1 MDKNEFGLNAEST
14 GVYWRESTRSSQW
27 SEASHVGACKNMTM
41 QIIIADDHRIVREG
55 LAAMLAADP
64 GIEIVGECGNGRETV
79 TMARKLQPDLILMDI
94 SMPDLNGVDA
104 TRKIVELGNNTKV
117 LALSSHS
124 DEQFV
129 KGMLQAGASGYL
141 LKECAGKE
149 LILAI
154 RTIRR
159 GRVYVSPE
167 VAGLIVNDYVSILS
181 GDVPQESPSLSP
193 REREVLQLI
202 AEGRSTSQIGEQLHL
217 SVKTVE
223 SHRKRI
229 MDKLEIRSV
238 AGLTK
243 YAIREGITSL
253 DI

>member
-1 MDKNEFGLNAEST
+1 
-14 GVYWRESTRSSQW
+14 
-27 SEASHVGACKNMTM
+27 MTV
-41 QIIIADDHRIVREG
+41 QVILADDHRIVREG
-55 LAAMLAADP
+55 LVAMLAADP
-64 GIEIVGECGNGRETV
+64 SIEVIGECGNGRDTV
-79 TMARKLQPDLILMDI
+79 TMARKLVPDIIVMDV
-94 SMPDLNGVDA
+94 SMPDLNGIDA
-104 TRKIVELGNNTKV
+104 TRRIVELGNNTKV

-154 RTIRR
+154 STIKQ

-167 VAGLIVNDYVSILS
+167 VAGLIVSDYVSRLS
-181 GDVPQESPSLSP
+181 NTVASETPTLTS

-202 AEGRSTSQIGEQLHL
+202 SEGHSTNQIGQQLHL

-229 MDKLEIRSV
+229 MDKLEIRNI

-243 YAIREGITSL
+243 YAIKEGITTL
-253 DI
+253 DS

>member
-1 MDKNEFGLNAEST
+1 
-14 GVYWRESTRSSQW
+14 
-27 SEASHVGACKNMTM
+27 MTM
-41 QIIIADDHRIVREG
+41 QVILADDHRIVREG
-55 LAAMLAADP
+55 LIAMLSADP
-64 GIEIVGECGNGRETV
+64 GIEVVGECGNGRDTIAL
-79 TMARKLQPDLILMDI
+79 ARKLQPDLIVMDV
-94 SMPDLNGVDA
+94 SMPDLNGIDA
-104 TRKIVELGNNTKV
+104 TRRIVEMGSNIKV
-117 LALSSHS
+117 VALSSHS

-149 LILAI
+149 LVLAI
-154 RTIRR
+154 RTVKR

-167 VAGLIVNDYVSILS
+167 VAGVIVNDYVSILS
-181 GDVPQESPSLSP
+181 GDVKPQSPALSS

-202 AEGRSTSQIGEQLHL
+202 AEGQSTSQIGEQLHL

-229 MDKLEIRSV
+229 MDKLEIRNV

-253 DI
+253 DG

>member
-1 MDKNEFGLNAEST
+1 MDENKSGSAIGPTEACWQTLGRSLP
-14 GVYWRESTRSSQW
+14 WREK
-27 SEASHVGACKNMTM
+27 ASFGACKNMTV
-41 QIIIADDHRIVREG
+41 QVILADDHRIVREG
-55 LAAMLAADP
+55 LVAMLATDT
-64 GIEIVGECGNGRETV
+64 GIEVVGECGNGRDTI
-79 TMARKLQPDLILMDI
+79 TMARKLRPDLIVMDV
-94 SMPDLNGVDA
+94 SMPDLNGIDA
-104 TRKIVELGNNTKV
+104 TRRIVELGNDTKV

-149 LILAI
+149 LVLAI
-154 RTIRR
+154 RTIKR

-167 VAGLIVNDYVSILS
+167 VAGLIVNDYVSRLS
-181 GDVPQESPSLSP
+181 GDVVRESPVLTS

-202 AEGRSTSQIGEQLHL
+202 AEGRSTNQIGEQLHL

-229 MDKLEIRSV
+229 MDKLEIRNI

-243 YAIREGITSL
+243 YAIKEGITSL
-253 DI
+253 DN

>member
-1 MDKNEFGLNAEST
+1 
-14 GVYWRESTRSSQW
+14 
-27 SEASHVGACKNMTM
+27 M
-41 QIIIADDHRIVREG
+41 QVILADDHRIVREG
-55 LAAMLAADP
+55 LVAMLAADP
-64 GIEIVGECGNGRETV
+64 GIEVVGECGNGRDTI
-79 TMARKLQPDLILMDI
+79 TMARKLQPDLIVMDV
-94 SMPDLNGVDA
+94 SMPDLNGIDA
-104 TRKIVELGNNTKV
+104 TRRIVEMRNNIKV
-117 LALSSHS
+117 VALSSHS
-124 DEQFV
+124 DERLV

-159 GRVYVSPE
+159 GKVYVSPE
-167 VAGLIVNDYVSILS
+167 VAGVIVNDYVSMLS
-181 GDVPQESPSLSP
+181 GDAKPESAVLSS

-202 AEGRSTSQIGEQLHL
+202 AEGQSTSQIGERLHL

-229 MDKLEIRSV
+229 MDKLGIRNV

-253 DI
+253 DD

>member
-1 MDKNEFGLNAEST
+1 MDENKPGLEEEAEANWRALDHSLPWQEVAGI
-14 GVYWRESTRSSQW
+14 GV
-27 SEASHVGACKNMTM
+27 CKKMAV
-41 QIIIADDHRIVREG
+41 QVILADDHRIVREG
-55 LAAMLAADP
+55 LVAMLSSDP
-64 GIEIVGECGNGRETV
+64 GIEVVGECGNGRDTV
-79 TMARKLQPDLILMDI
+79 NMARKLQPDLIVMDV
-94 SMPDLNGVDA
+94 SMPDLNGIDA
-104 TRKIVELGNNTKV
+104 TRRIMGLKNNTKV

-141 LKECAGKE
+141 LKECAGNE

-167 VAGLIVNDYVSILS
+167 VAGLIVNDYVSRLS
-181 GDVPQESPSLSP
+181 GDVVRDKPILSS

-229 MDKLEIRSV
+229 MDKLEIRNV

-243 YAIREGITSL
+243 YAIKEGLTSL
-253 DI
+253 DS